1 MAQSKEYP
9 DLAWVEPKSWTNAN
23 RTSVQLVVIHDTEG
37 SAHGQSAEDGAAYDA
52 RRTDG
57 TSTHYFHDSN
67 STVQCV
73 LTADQAH
80 TARTQGNR
88 RGIHHE
94 LCAKA
99 SWSRS
104 KWLDPSYGLPMLRR
118 AAKQVARDCKKWGI
132 PVRKLTPGQVADGV
146 KGICGHADITK
157 AFPQDNGTHT
167 DPGANFPWDTFIDL
181 VRDLVNPPK
190 EPRVVAFEYFRANLP
205 VIPSGHDDADGIVG
219 EDGKPDDTAYVKRI
233 QTMLNLVKGAG
244 LDVDG
249 NYGGK
254 TKAAVASLSVDG
266 RDGSYV
272 DLQVWKRLYALWGAY
287 VTEKST
293 PTAVK
298 K

>member
-1 MAQSKEYP
+1 
-9 DLAWVEPKSWTNAN
+9 VEPASWTNAN

-37 SAHGQSAEDGAAYDA
+37 SSQSESAEDGAAYDA

-57 TSTHYFHDSN
+57 TSTHYFHDNN

-99 SWSRS
+99 SFSRS
-104 KWLDPSYGLPMLRR
+104 KWLSEDYGLPMLRR

-146 KGICGHADITK
+146 KGICGHVDITK

-167 DPGANFPWDTFIDL
+167 DPGPNFPWDTFIDM
-181 VRDLVNPPK
+181 VRDIVSPPK
-190 EPRVVAFEYFRANLP
+190 EPRVVKIQYFNAHLP
-205 VIPSGHDDADGIVG
+205 VIPKGHDDADGIVG
-219 EDGKPDDTAYVKRI
+219 EDGQLDDTAYVKRI
-233 QTMLNLVKGAG
+233 QTLLNLVKGAG
-244 LDVDG
+244 LTVDG
-249 NYGGK
+249 DYGDA
-254 TKAAVASLSVDG
+254 TAAAVKSLGISG

-272 DLQVWKRLYALWGAY
+272 DLEVWERLDALWGA
-287 VTEKST
+287 VLTSTAT
-293 PTAVK
+293 PTAK
-298 K
+298 KS